1 MRLVCTDRFAGVE
14 QLVSLRRTDK
24 PGKPED
30 AAASREDAQFHL
42 GKTDTRSFVHDAN
55 IAGQRDLGS
64 SAQCDTIQRRDDR
77 HRQLLEGP
85 EGFVL
90 AGEFA
95 GNHIVA
101 HMGKFADVGTGA
113 ERFAPRTRHYDG
125 THPLVGRNVSAGE
138 QELVEGDKGGEVERR
153 VVEAKHHDAAI
164 VQTVVDEGALRH
176 DQILS
181 GVRAASGRNSLL
193 WTVEIMTS
201 RHSIMSVRV
210 TGYDRA
216 RIRRNVVLGWRG
228 GNRST
233 APRRVDKKL
242 LAGLNP
248 SLGFCCG
255 ALVRD
260 WH

>member
-1 MRLVCTDRFAGVE
+1 G
-14 QLVSLRRTDK
+14 
-24 PGKPED
+24 
-30 AAASREDAQFHL
+30 
-42 GKTDTRSFVHDAN
+42 
-55 IAGQRDLGS
+55 
-64 SAQCDTIQRRDDR
+64 RDDR

-101 HMGKFADVGTGA
+101 HMGEFADVGTGA

-153 VVEAKHHDAAI
+153 GVKGKHPDAAI
-164 VQTVVDEGALRH
+164 VQKGVDEGALRP

-181 GVRAASGRNSLL
+181 CGRAASGRNGLL
-193 WTVEIMTS
+193 LTLQQIIS
-201 RHSIMSVRV
+201 RHSIISVRV

-216 RIRRNVVLGWRG
+216 RVRRNVVLRWRG
-228 GNRST
+228 EDRST
-233 APRRVDKKL
+233 AP
-242 LAGLNP
+242 
-248 SLGFCCG
+248 
-255 ALVRD
+255 
-260 WH
+260 